1 MSTYLVAF
9 VVCDYSHQSIETANG
24 LSVSVYTSH
33 DRQSRANYVL
43 NTTAHIL
50 NYYENL
56 FGVPYPLPKLG
67 KYRQSLYSK
76 RQEEF

>member
-9 VVCDYSHQSIETANG
+9 VVCDYTHQSIETENG
-24 LSVSVYTSH
+24 LSVSVYTSP
-33 DRQSRANYVL
+33 DRQSRASYIL

-56 FGVPYPLPKLG
+56 FGVSYPLPKLG
-67 KYRQSLYSK
+67 KYYS
-76 RQEEF
+76 FNMHVGIIG